1 MGTSHGESGLL
12 AISYPELTFLK
23 SSSKTET
30 IADCLQT
37 IESALTQKI
46 LKLEYSVSPIELP
59 ELSHKV
65 EKQCKERA
73 AELLLQMINN
83 SVKFSKSL
91 FQTTASLKS
100 LKSFK
105 TIIFTRSADVV
116 SWFPSGDGSEYMQLI
131 GLWVICGGAR
141 LTTDRF
147 RRSIVSDKD
156 L

>member
-23 SSSKTET
+23 SSSKTAT

-83 SVKFSKSL
+83 SVKSSKSL

-100 LKSFK
+100 FK
-105 TIIFTRSADVV
+105 TVTFTRSADVA
-116 SWFPSGDGSEYMQLI
+116 SWFPNGDGSEYMQLI
-131 GLWVICGGAR
+131 GL
-141 LTTDRF
+141 
-147 RRSIVSDKD
+147 
-156 L
+156 